1 MNMKK
6 MLVMFATG
14 LFIFSSCGKDNT
26 NKLSQEETLEYVN
39 QIIEYQ
45 NSEDYLVPNTFM
57 LESLAEESKTLK
69 IGSKETVTGY
79 KSTAKMIYSKEAHY
93 IAYFVEG
100 EQNGV
105 HSTTEYY
112 LYKDGRDF
120 IVATV
125 DDNEK
130 EYIRDTYSM
139 LSSDATISNFLES
152 LLGNYE
158 ITIKGQDLLA
168 SVPVYFESYEEKNN
182 TLEISVDGTTSS
194 LYDVKKFDFIK
205 DEEGQ
210 FKYDVEAIFDKE
222 IDANATTKNS
232 YVENMEITNYCMKSY
247 EMIFTSENSNSTTS
261 SIVVSK
267 YAEQYSYDNFELI
280 YPNLDEFTLAK

>member
-6 MLVMFATG
+6 ILVMFTTG

-69 IGSKETVTGY
+69 IGSKETITGY

-105 HSTTEYY
+105 RSTTEYY

-139 LSSDATISNFLES
+139 LSSDATISNFLEN

-247 EMIFTSENSNSTTS
+247 EMIFKSENRNSTTS

-280 YPNLDEFTLAK
+280 YPNLDEFTLAQ